1 MVTRAYHRRFTTAK
15 NQFPFFCCNLN
26 FVFHTRMWVKVVETI
41 ARWRR
46 QFRAERKNK
55 NTLHDLLR
63 SKFKILR
70 LKPTNAYETRHFSIS
85 FLRSFL
91 SSKKWPPVSTYF
103 CGDFFVILLFLHGPF
118 YPTKWQDNKHKT
130 GNGSFLP
137 PPFRKKIKW
146 NDEGFVRSAVCV
158 CVVDGRRR
166 RRLLSTGVHHF
177 ISVPLVLL
185 LSDYFPPTKK
195 EKNGR
200 N

>member
-1 MVTRAYHRRFTTAK
+1 MWLPERITVVSQQLKINSRFFVVT
-15 NQFPFFCCNLN
+15 QIFF
-26 FVFHTRMWVKVVETI
+26 FHTRMWVKVVETI

-103 CGDFFVILLFLHGPF
+103 CGDFFFILLFLHGPF

-146 NDEGFVRSAVCV
+146 NDEGFVRSAVCSGRTPPPSFI
-158 CVVDGRRR
+158 VDGRTSFHKCAACSTII
-166 RRLLSTGVHHF
+166 RLLPS
-177 ISVPLVLL
+177 
-185 LSDYFPPTKK
+185 Y
-195 EKNGR
+195 
-200 N
+200 

>member
-1 MVTRAYHRRFTTAK
+1 MFSRTFVVTRAYHRRFTTAK

-158 CVVDGRRR
+158 YV
-166 RRLLSTGVHHF
+166 
-177 ISVPLVLL
+177 
-185 LSDYFPPTKK
+185 
-195 EKNGR
+195 
-200 N
+200 

>member
-1 MVTRAYHRRFTTAK
+1 MFSRTFVVTRAYHRRFTTAK

-85 FLRSFL
+85 FLRSIL

-103 CGDFFVILLFLHGPF
+103 CGDFFLFF
-118 YPTKWQDNKHKT
+118 YFFTALFIRQSDKT
-130 GNGSFLP
+130 TNTRPEMAAFSLP
-137 PPFRKKIKW
+137 HFGKK
-146 NDEGFVRSAVCV
+146 
-158 CVVDGRRR
+158 
-166 RRLLSTGVHHF
+166 
-177 ISVPLVLL
+177 
-185 LSDYFPPTKK
+185 
-195 EKNGR
+195 
-200 N
+200 